1 MRVLGVIPARYHS
14 TRLPGKPLMDICGKT
29 MIHRVYDCARRAR
42 FLDEVI
48 VATDDIRIV
57 EEVESFG
64 GRAELTADS
73 HQTGFDRTA
82 ELAARYECQYVV
94 CIHGDEPQI
103 MPEIVDEVAVALLMD
118 KNQNMTM
125 ACHEITD
132 DPARVESRHVVK
144 VVSDINGNAL
154 LFSRAPIPFP
164 RNGVYYQVFESI
176 GVFAFTKDFL
186 MRYVTLPKTPLSL
199 TEEIEELKVTEN
211 GYPLKVIKTKF
222 PYTPPSV
229 NTLEE
234 LEQVRKLVKE
244 YGLD

>member
-29 MIHRVYDCARRAR
+29 MIHRVYDCAKKAR
-42 FLDEVI
+42 FLDELI

-57 EEVESFG
+57 REVESFG
-64 GRAELTADS
+64 GKAELTSIS

-82 ELAARYECQYVV
+82 ELAARYDCSYIA

-103 MPEIVDEVAVALLMD
+103 MPEIVDEVVGALLLD

-125 ACHEITD
+125 ACHEITKNRE
-132 DPARVESRHVVK
+132 RVESRHVVK
-144 VVSDINGNAL
+144 VVCDINGNAL
-154 LFSRAPIPFP
+154 LFSRSPIPY
-164 RNGVYYQVFESI
+164 RQYGDYYQVYESI
-176 GVFAFTKDFL
+176 GVFAFTRDFL
-186 MRYVTLPKTPLSL
+186 MKYITLPKTPLSL

-229 NTLEE
+229 NTLED
-234 LEQVRKLVKE
+234 LEQVRKLVE
-244 YGLD
+244 QYGLD

>member
-29 MIHRVYDCARRAR
+29 MIRRVYERAKKAR

-48 VATDDIRIV
+48 VATDDIRIIQ
-57 EEVESFG
+57 EVESFG
-64 GRAELTADS
+64 GKAELTSAL

-82 ELAARYECQYVV
+82 ELASRYDCNYVV

-103 MPEIVDEVAVALLMD
+103 MPEIVDEVVAALLMD

-125 ACHEITD
+125 ACHEITGNPD
-132 DPARVESRHVVK
+132 RVESRHVVK

-154 LFSRAPIPFP
+154 LFSRSPIPFP
-164 RNGVYYQVFESI
+164 RNGAYYQVFESI
-176 GVFAFTKDFL
+176 GVFAFTKEFL
-186 MRYVTLPKTPLSL
+186 MRYVTLPKTPLAL

-229 NTLEE
+229 NTLEDLE
-234 LEQVRKLVKE
+234 LVRKMVEE